1 MPGLGTLVNSAAIVV
16 GAVAGT
22 LLRRGIPAAWKE
34 TILAAMGL
42 CVTVIGMK
50 MAQGSAHL
58 VLVVVSLALGA
69 LVGEALDLDGRLT
82 RFGQWLQRRLL
93 GNRSAA
99 TGSSLGEAFVSASLL
114 FCIGAMAIVGAIEDG
129 LTGNHEILFAKA
141 SLDGVISVVLA
152 STLGIGV
159 ALSAVSVLVVY
170 QGAITLLSFWMQQ
183 FLTEAVIGEI
193 SATGGVMI
201 LAIGLNL
208 LGVTKIR
215 LANLIPG
222 LAVLVLLAEIV
233 L

>member
-34 TILAAMGL
+34 TILAAMEL

-129 LTGNHEILFAKA
+129 LAGNHEILFAKA

-159 ALSAVSVLVVY
+159 ALSAVSVLVY

>member
-129 LTGNHEILFAKA
+129 LAGNHEILFAKA

-159 ALSAVSVLVVY
+159 ALSAVSVLVY

-193 SATGGVMI
+193 SATGGVII

>member
-114 FCIGAMAIVGAIEDG
+114 FCIGAMASVGAIEDG
-129 LTGNHEILFAKA
+129 LAGNHEILFAKA

-159 ALSAVSVLVVY
+159 ALSAVSVLVY

>member
-129 LTGNHEILFAKA
+129 LAGNHEILFAKA

-159 ALSAVSVLVVY
+159 ALSAVSVLVY

>member
-114 FCIGAMAIVGAIEDG
+114 FCIGSMAIVGAIEDG
-129 LTGNHEILFAKA
+129 LAGNHEILFAKA

-159 ALSAVSVLVVY
+159 ALSAVSVLVY

>member
-129 LTGNHEILFAKA
+129 LAGNHEILFAKA
-141 SLDGVISVVLA
+141 SLDGVISVILA

-159 ALSAVSVLVVY
+159 ALSAVSVLVY

>member
-34 TILAAMGL
+34 TILAAIGL

-129 LTGNHEILFAKA
+129 LAGNHEILFAKA

-159 ALSAVSVLVVY
+159 ALSAVSVLVY

>member
-159 ALSAVSVLVVY
+159 ALSAVSVLVY

>member
-114 FCIGAMAIVGAIEDG
+114 FCIGDMAIVGAIEDG
-129 LTGNHEILFAKA
+129 LAGNHEILFAKA

-159 ALSAVSVLVVY
+159 ALSAVSVLVY

>member
-1 MPGLGTLVNSAAIVV
+1 MVNSAAIVV

-129 LTGNHEILFAKA
+129 LAGNHEILFAKA

-159 ALSAVSVLVVY
+159 ALSAVSVLVY
-170 QGAITLLSFWMQQ
+170 QGVITLLSFWMQQ

>member
-129 LTGNHEILFAKA
+129 LAGNHEILFAKA

-159 ALSAVSVLVVY
+159 ALSAVSVLVY
-170 QGAITLLSFWMQQ
+170 QGTITLLSFWMQQ

>member
-129 LTGNHEILFAKA
+129 LAGNHEILFAKA

-159 ALSAVSVLVVY
+159 ALSAVSVLVY
-170 QGAITLLSFWMQQ
+170 QGVITLLSFWMQQ

>member
-129 LTGNHEILFAKA
+129 LAGNHEILFAKA

-159 ALSAVSVLVVY
+159 ALSAVSVLVY

-193 SATGGVMI
+193 SVTGGVMI

>member
-114 FCIGAMAIVGAIEDG
+114 LCIGAMAIVGAIEDG
-129 LTGNHEILFAKA
+129 LAGNHEILFAKA

-159 ALSAVSVLVVY
+159 ALSAVSVLVY

>member
-82 RFGQWLQRRLL
+82 LFGQWLQRRLL

-129 LTGNHEILFAKA
+129 LAGNHEILFAKA

-159 ALSAVSVLVVY
+159 ALSAVSVLVY

>member
-93 GNRSAA
+93 GNRAAA

-129 LTGNHEILFAKA
+129 LAGNHEILFAKA

-159 ALSAVSVLVVY
+159 ALSAVSVLVY

>member
-129 LTGNHEILFAKA
+129 LAGNHEILVAKA
-141 SLDGVISVVLA
+141 SLDGVISVGLA

-159 ALSAVSVLVVY
+159 ALSAVSVLVY

>member
-114 FCIGAMAIVGAIEDG
+114 FCIGAMTIVGAIEDG
-129 LTGNHEILFAKA
+129 LAGNHEILFAKA

-159 ALSAVSVLVVY
+159 ALSAVSVLVY

-183 FLTEAVIGEI
+183 FLTEAVIEEI

>member
-129 LTGNHEILFAKA
+129 LAGNHEILFAKA

-159 ALSAVSVLVVY
+159 ALSAVSVLVY
-170 QGAITLLSFWMQQ
+170 QGSITLLSFWMQQ

>member
-69 LVGEALDLDGRLT
+69 LVGETLDLDGRLT

-129 LTGNHEILFAKA
+129 LAGNHEILFAKA

-159 ALSAVSVLVVY
+159 ALSAVSVLVY

>member
-1 MPGLGTLVNSAAIVV
+1 M
-16 GAVAGT
+16 
-22 LLRRGIPAAWKE
+22 
-34 TILAAMGL
+34 
-42 CVTVIGMK
+42 
-50 MAQGSAHL
+50 
-58 VLVVVSLALGA
+58 
-69 LVGEALDLDGRLT
+69 
-82 RFGQWLQRRLL
+82 
-93 GNRSAA
+93 
-99 TGSSLGEAFVSASLL
+99 
-114 FCIGAMAIVGAIEDG
+114 
-129 LTGNHEILFAKA
+129 
-141 SLDGVISVVLA
+141 VLA

-159 ALSAVSVLVVY
+159 ALSAVSVLVY

>member
-129 LTGNHEILFAKA
+129 MAGNHEILFAKA

-159 ALSAVSVLVVY
+159 ALSAVSVLVY

>member
-129 LTGNHEILFAKA
+129 LAGNHEILFAKA

-159 ALSAVSVLVVY
+159 ALSAVSVLVY

-215 LANLIPG
+215 LTNLIPG

>member
-129 LTGNHEILFAKA
+129 LAGNHEILFAKA

-159 ALSAVSVLVVY
+159 ALSAVSVLVY

-222 LAVLVLLAEIV
+222 LAVLVLLAEII

>member
-93 GNRSAA
+93 GKRSAA

-129 LTGNHEILFAKA
+129 LAGNHEILFAKA

-159 ALSAVSVLVVY
+159 ALSAVSVLVY
-170 QGAITLLSFWMQQ
+170 QGVITLLSFWMQQ

>member
-58 VLVVVSLALGA
+58 VLVVLSLALGA

-129 LTGNHEILFAKA
+129 LAGNHEILFAKA

-159 ALSAVSVLVVY
+159 ALSAVSVLVY